1 MPASVVLTQQIFDEC
16 CRGKV
21 FTSWEALAAAIPPE
35 PSSDLLLAGL
45 ALALLILINI
55 IVWIF
60 VFWSVAAFS
69 ARTRR
74 ARPAGWRLVC
84 SAYTASS

>member
-1 MPASVVLTQQIFDEC
+1 MLASVVLTQQIFDEC
-16 CRGKV
+16 CRGKA
-21 FTSWEALAAAIPPE
+21 FTSWEALTAAIPPE

-55 IVWIF
+55 IVFIF

-69 ARTRR
+69 TAYSAR
-74 ARPAGWRLVC
+74 AAGWL
-84 SAYTASS
+84 ALGLLGL